1 MALAESAHGA
11 DPSLEAAP
19 IREPL
24 EGNLKRTT
32 YAPAPISYINGVF
45 VWGASEIYRQRFGI
59 GINEWRL
66 LGKLSTFPGST
77 AADAT
82 TDLGMNKSTVSL
94 AMTALLEKGLIVTEN
109 EGRTRRMYL
118 TQKGADLY
126 QRIRPIAEERER
138 IMLAALDEDEI
149 SAFRSYL
156 ARIAGRGPALRSF
169 DMEQLGSSA
178 EDSAAEVADVSEPT
192 H

>member
-1 MALAESAHGA
+1 MR
-11 DPSLEAAP
+11 P

-24 EGNLKRTT
+24 EGNLKRGT

-45 VWGASEIYRQRFGI
+45 VWGASKIYRQQFGI
-59 GINEWRL
+59 GINEWRM

-82 TDLGMNKSTVSL
+82 SDLGMNKSTVSI

-118 TQKGADLY
+118 TEKGAELY

-138 IMLAALDEDEI
+138 IMLAALDDDEAL
-149 SAFRSYL
+149 AFRSFL
-156 ARIAGRGPALRSF
+156 ARIANRGPALRRF
-169 DMEQLGSSA
+169 DMAQLG
-178 EDSAAEVADVSEPT
+178 AAGADPDADEGSDDGSDPDADPGAGNAGGSES
-192 H
+192 

>member
-1 MALAESAHGA
+1 VDVAESREEEPAP
-11 DPSLEAAP
+11 DLAP

-24 EGNLKRTT
+24 EGNLTRGT
-32 YAPAPISYINGVF
+32 YSPAPISYINGVF
-45 VWGASEIYRQRFGI
+45 VWGASEIYRQQFGI
-59 GINEWRL
+59 GINEWRM

-82 TDLGMNKSTVSL
+82 SDLGMNKSTVSI

-118 TQKGADLY
+118 TERGAELY

-138 IMLAALDEDEI
+138 IMLAALDDEEV
-149 SAFRSYL
+149 SAFRGYL
-156 ARIAGRGPALRSF
+156 ERIATRGPALRSF
-169 DMEQLGSSA
+169 DMELLGASA
-178 EDSAAEVADVSEPT
+178 TEEDAAQDSVSEQSR
-192 H
+192 

>member
-1 MALAESAHGA
+1 MR
-11 DPSLEAAP
+11 P

-24 EGNLKRTT
+24 EGNLKRGT
-32 YAPAPISYINGVF
+32 YSPAPISYINGVF
-45 VWGASEIYRQRFGI
+45 VWGASKIYRQQFGI
-59 GINEWRL
+59 GINEWRM

-82 TDLGMNKSTVSL
+82 TDLGMNKSTVSI

-118 TQKGADLY
+118 TEKGAELY

-138 IMLAALDEDEI
+138 IMLAALDEDEV

-156 ARIAGRGPALRSF
+156 ARIANRGPVLRRY
-169 DMEQLGSSA
+169 DMTQLGA
-178 EDSAAEVADVSEPT
+178 AADPDSRSDPADAGEPDR
-192 H
+192 